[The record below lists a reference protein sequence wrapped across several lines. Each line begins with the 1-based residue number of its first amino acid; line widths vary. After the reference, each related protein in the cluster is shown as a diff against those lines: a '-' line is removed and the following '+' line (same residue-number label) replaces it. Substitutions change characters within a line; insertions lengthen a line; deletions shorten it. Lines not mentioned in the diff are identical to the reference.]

1 MTFEEWQKDWAAYQ
15 RRLDHNQHIN
25 ETILDKLQRQEARY
39 PLRRLWALR
48 WLEVK
53 IWLLLLAGLW
63 YCTAAFQAWSAP
75 QLSAIV
81 LALFATAGIIG
92 STGQL
97 ILLARLDYKKPILE
111 LQADIRQL
119 RAHQLL
125 FSRLLISSVPFYMAH
140 IFFWFRLLLGIDLY
154 QLGDPLWLNAQ
165 IGFSALLL
173 PATAWLVRE
182 LGRTNSRFAWVGQ
195 LRAHLLGKEARQAL
209 SELEDIRRFSN

>member
-15 RRLDHNQHIN
+15 RRLEKDHRIN
-25 ETILDKLQRQEARY
+25 ETILEQLQRQEARR

-48 WLEVK
+48 GLEAAT
-53 IWLLLLAGLW
+53 WLLFLAGLW
-63 YCTAAFQAWSAP
+63 RCAAAFQAWSAP
-75 QLSAIV
+75 QLSAVV
-81 LALFATAGIIG
+81 LALFATAGLIG

-111 LQADIRQL
+111 LQSDIRQL

-125 FSRLLISSVPFYMAH
+125 FSRLLISSVPLYLAH
-140 IFFWFRLLLGIDLY
+140 VFFWARLLLGIDLY
-154 QLGDPLWLNAQ
+154 QVADPLWFNVQ

-182 LGRTNSRFAWVGQ
+182 LGKTDIRYAWVGQ
-195 LRAHLLGKEARQAL
+195 LRAQLLGKEAQQAL
-209 SELEDIRRFSN
+209 SELEDIRHFSR